1 LLALHV
7 VARVVHAMNPYPE
20 RISELHDHLH
30 AVWSQRDT
38 QATEILLAALLPASL
53 TRMRRPWLI
62 LETDHLSRDTS
73 GAWFSLGMPELVQAR
88 SLAVPRSV
96 RARDCRRW
104 CDNVLAEDPFDQPGV
119 FVDAEWRTL
128 PNRSRSAT
136 VIASYYALLARCV
149 HVRVS
154 QPKSD
159 IGVRTMNARESDR
172 LELARLTRRVLDNA
186 HRSIAH
192 GTPQGVPLAA
202 ASTGAATPQAL
213 YYWSE
218 LVQKLAPA
226 QHDWECLTG
235 SVAAVAHGIAT
246 LYNDGRAPAYD
257 AAERV
262 LRDTVPYATA
272 RLILDASH
280 GPVAARMAHI
290 QSGGVIGSGERVTV
304 ELKRLER
311 EGVLTKRRGHHKVL
325 AGAVAERYKVAHQ
338 DWATLLDRDERILV

>member
-1 LLALHV
+1 
-7 VARVVHAMNPYPE
+7 MNPYPE
-20 RISELHDHLH
+20 RIAELHSHLA

-53 TRMRRPWLI
+53 TRLRRPWFI
-62 LETDHLSRDTS
+62 VETDHLSRDTS

-104 CDNVLAEDPFDQPGV
+104 SDNVLAEDPHDQPGV
-119 FVDAEWRTL
+119 FVDAEWRVL
-128 PNRSRSAT
+128 PNRSKSAT
-136 VIASYYALLARCV
+136 AIASYYALLARCV
-149 HVRVS
+149 HVRVA

-159 IGVRTMNARESDR
+159 IGVRTMNAREADR
-172 LELARLTRRVLDNA
+172 LELARLARRVLDSQHRQ
-186 HRSIAH
+186 HRSPIAH
-192 GTPQGVPLAA
+192 STPSGVLF
-202 ASTGAATPQAL
+202 ASGDTNTAPQSL

-218 LVQKLAPA
+218 LVQKIAPA

-246 LYNDGRAPAYD
+246 LYNDGRAPDWLAS
-257 AAERV
+257 ERV
-262 LRDTVPYATA
+262 LRDTVPYATS
-272 RLILDASH
+272 RLILEASH

-325 AGAVAERYKVAHQ
+325 AGAVAERYKVAHA
-338 DWATLLDRDERILV
+338 DWVTLLDSDTRILI

>member
-1 LLALHV
+1 
-7 VARVVHAMNPYPE
+7 MNPYPE
-20 RISELHDHLH
+20 RIAELHAHLA

-62 LETDHLSRDTS
+62 VETDYLSRDTS
-73 GAWFSLGMPELVQAR
+73 AAWFSLGMPEYVHAR

-96 RARDCRRW
+96 RARDCRQW
-104 CDNVLAEDPFDQPGV
+104 SDNVLAEDPFDQPGV
-119 FVDAEWRTL
+119 FVDAEWRVL
-128 PNRSRSAT
+128 PNRYKCVTA
-136 VIASYYALLARCV
+136 IASYYALLARCV
-149 HVRVS
+149 HLRVA

-172 LELARLTRRVLDNA
+172 LELARLARRVLDSQ
-186 HRSIAH
+186 HRSPVAH
-192 GTPQGVPLAA
+192 STPQGVLLAG
-202 ASTGAATPQAL
+202 ASADTAPQSL

-226 QHDWECLTG
+226 QVEWECLTG
-235 SVAAVAHGIAT
+235 SIAAVAHGIAT
-246 LYNDGRAPAYD
+246 LYNDGRAPD
-257 AAERV
+257 WFAAERG
-262 LRDTVPYATA
+262 LRDTVPYATT
-272 RLILDASH
+272 RLILEASH

-290 QSGGVIGSGERVTV
+290 QSGGVTGSGERVTV

-325 AGAVAERYKVAHQ
+325 AGAVAERYKVAHR
-338 DWATLLDRDERILV
+338 DWVTLIDRNERILV